1 MARVVVSEA
10 SAKEHITTNPEKY
23 IKAFETFITDD
34 YSKRLWETFE
44 DDQKSDYIRW
54 FFNKDDSIY
63 GTYEKLNEHGL
74 LTLLDSNSDA
84 RAKYIFLARF
94 PDKQPNPDNPDNP
107 NDNTTMT
114 AFNVFNKTRDS
125 SGGSRRRR
133 QRTRKYK
140 KSKRIF
146 RSKKRQTRRR

>member
-1 MARVVVSEA
+1 MAVSEA
-10 SAKEHITTNPEKY
+10 SAKGHITTNPQKY
-23 IKAFETFITDD
+23 IAAFETFIPDG
-34 YSKRLWETFE
+34 YSKRIWMTF
-44 DDQKSDYIRW
+44 DNDQKSDYIRW

-84 RAKYIFLARF
+84 RAKYIFLNRF
-94 PDKQPNPDNPDNP
+94 PDKQPNPDIPPD
-107 NDNTTMT
+107 DTAMT
-114 AFNVFNKTRDS
+114 ALNVYNKASEIFKSR
-125 SGGSRRRR
+125 GGSRRRR